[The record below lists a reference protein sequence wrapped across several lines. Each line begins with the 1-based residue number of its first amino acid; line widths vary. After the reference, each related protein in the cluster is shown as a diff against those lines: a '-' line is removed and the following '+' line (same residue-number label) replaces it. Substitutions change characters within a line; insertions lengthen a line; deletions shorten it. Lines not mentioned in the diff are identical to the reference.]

1 MKIKAYTWIPV
12 LSLFALIVSLIWYYG
27 FTMLL
32 STIVDQFVS
41 LARILP
47 FVFLA
52 FSALVIFFVLFFH
65 YFLSPIPKT
74 RLLIYASL
82 SAIFTILGFIFGLLS
97 SHYLFASDLW
107 SKKLIFLL
115 EVIFA
120 CCGSFFLFFLALKKK
135 PKEILLPT
143 LRIPLGHTI
152 VDCILFLFVSYYLV
166 DGIRAFVRFEEYHV
180 EPVAYPFFV
189 LLLFALSYFYVL
201 TLLPHSS
208 SKLPFLLYAFSSFIA
223 LAFAAG
229 AFSLLFTQAYVN
241 VAQNIFYIDFAA
253 SVPIGP
259 ISWLVL
265 LLYFTV
271 DLFLE
276 AMKIQKKPIGKEQKQ

>member
-1 MKIKAYTWIPV
+1 MKIKAYIWIPV
-12 LSLFALIVSLIWYYG
+12 LSLLALIVSLIWYYG

-65 YFLSPIPKT
+65 HFLSPIPKK
-74 RLLIYASL
+74 RLWIFASL
-82 SAIFTILGFIFGLLS
+82 SAIFTLLGFIFGLLS

-107 SKKLIFLL
+107 SKKLIFIL
-115 EVIFA
+115 ELIFS

-135 PKEILLPT
+135 PKEILLPN
-143 LRIPLGHTI
+143 LRIPLGYKI
-152 VDCILFLFVSYYLV
+152 VDSILFLFVSYYLV
-166 DGIRAFVRFEEYHV
+166 DGIRAFIRFEEYRV
-180 EPVAYPFFV
+180 EPAAYPFFV

-201 TLLPHSS
+201 TLLRHSS
-208 SKLPFLLYAFSSFIA
+208 HKLPFLLYAFSSFIA

-241 VAQNIFYIDFAA
+241 VGQNIFYIDFAA
-253 SVPIGP
+253 SLPIGP
-259 ISWLVL
+259 ISWIIL

-271 DLFLE
+271 KLFLE
-276 AMKIQKKPIGKEQKQ
+276 AMKIQKKPMIKKKKQ